1 MLSRMKLTDETVCVV
16 VANYGQGL
24 ITIDDFAQLNE
35 NSLEGLCRVLRRPG
49 GPIGGVSNPEVAV
62 SEMAEENL
70 QGMNYYIKH
79 FKRIGST

>member
-1 MLSRMKLTDETVCVV
+1 MNLTDEAVGVIFD
-16 VANYGQGL
+16 NDGQGI
-24 ITIDDFAQLNE
+24 ITIDDFSQLNE
-35 NSLEGLCRVLRRPG
+35 KYVEGLCRVLRRPG